1 MATRIRYAEIVDRG
15 VRIGFGSD
23 ERVIELP
30 SRWLRD
36 HGDDP
41 ASTNVLTLQ
50 RKVDTFSIPADVEPV
65 ELAFGSGRLT
75 LSWTDGASTEHDAAA
90 LADLIEDRRSPASA
104 RADRGFTVD
113 PDAELWVGEGGP
125 TAPLDSAGLASDAGV
140 AEMLG
145 ILHRRGW
152 VMIDGV
158 PSGAAAVEEMARH
171 IGYVRRTIFG
181 DVWDLAPGLSE
192 HLDSAY
198 ETTDLEVH
206 TDCTYCHDAPG
217 LLLFSCQERD
227 GDGGESVLVDGFA
240 AARDLAEQ
248 APALADALTR
258 FSFAG
263 RYVEPGVHLRAER
276 PALRLDS
283 VGRLAQVSFNNYD
296 RAPVLPDDIWVET
309 VIDAYAAFHEL
320 IADPSRQIRLGW
332 KPGRV
337 LIFDNWRLLHGRT
350 AFTGSRRF
358 LGCYLNHEDLESRLR
373 VLGIGGPPTRRA
385 AGAD

>member
-23 ERVIELP
+23 ERVVELP

-41 ASTNVLTLQ
+41 ASVDPDTLQ
-50 RKVDTFSIPADVEPV
+50 RRVDTFTIPADVEPL
-65 ELAFGSGRLT
+65 ELAFGDGRLT
-75 LSWTDGASTEHDAAA
+75 LRWSDGSTTQHDAGS
-90 LADLIEDRRSPASA
+90 LADLIVDRRRPWPP
-104 RADRGFTVD
+104 RPDRSIRID
-113 PDAELWVGEGGP
+113 SDLDLWVGDSGP
-125 TAPLDSAGLASDAGV
+125 FSPMPAASLHEADGRTR
-140 AEMLG
+140 MLST
-145 ILHRRGW
+145 LHRLGW

-158 PSGAAAVEEMARH
+158 EPGEAAVEALVER

-181 DVWDLAPGLSE
+181 DVWELAPGLTE

-198 ETTDLEVH
+198 ADTDLEVH

-240 AARDLAEQ
+240 AARDLAAES
-248 APALADALTR
+248 PDLADALTR
-258 FSFAG
+258 FDFPG
-263 RYVEPGVHLRAER
+263 RYVEPGVSLLAER
-276 PALRLDS
+276 PPLRVDAS
-283 VGRLAQVSFNNYD
+283 GRLRQVSFNNYD
-296 RAPVLPDDIWVET
+296 RAPMFPVDMWVDT
-309 VIDAYAAFHEL
+309 VIRAYSAFHDL
-320 IADPSRQIRLGW
+320 IVDPVRQIRLGW

-350 AFTGSRRF
+350 AFTGGRRF

-373 VLGIGGPPTRRA
+373 VDGIVGG
-385 AGAD
+385 

>member
-41 ASTNVLTLQ
+41 ASTDALTLQ
-50 RKVDTFSIPADVEPV
+50 RKVDTFSISADVEPV
-65 ELAFGSGRLT
+65 EVAFGSGRLT
-75 LSWTDGASTEHDAAA
+75 LLWTDGASTEHDAAS
-90 LADLIEDRRSPASA
+90 LADLIEDRRSPAPA
-104 RADRGFTVD
+104 RADRGFTID
-113 PDAELWVGEGGP
+113 PEAELWVGESGP
-125 TAPLDSAGLASDAGV
+125 TAPLDSASLVGEPGL
-140 AEMLG
+140 AEMLAT
-145 ILHRRGW
+145 LHLRGW
-152 VMIDGV
+152 VMVDGV
-158 PSGAAAVEEMARH
+158 ERGRTAMEELVGR

-181 DVWDLAPGLSE
+181 DIWDLAPGLSK

-198 ETTDLEVH
+198 EATDLEVH

-217 LLLFSCQERD
+217 LLLLSCQERD
-227 GDGGESVLVDGFA
+227 GEGGDSVLVDGFA
-240 AARDLAEQ
+240 AARDLAGQ

-263 RYVEPGVHLRAER
+263 RYVEPGVNLRAER
-276 PALRLDS
+276 PALRLDP
-283 VGRLAQVSFNNYD
+283 VDRLVQVSFNNYD

-309 VIDAYAAFHEL
+309 VIDAYGAFHEL
-320 IADPSRQIRLGW
+320 IADPNRQIRLGW

-337 LIFDNWRLLHGRT
+337 LIFDNWRVLHGRT

-358 LGCYLNHEDLESRLR
+358 LGCYVNHEDLESTLR
-373 VLGIGGPPTRRA
+373 VKGLLSR
-385 AGAD
+385 